1 MKTLTGKEFEVMKVL
16 WDQNES
22 VSAAKIQE
30 ALPDTSI
37 YSVQQVLRKLLKENW
52 VRIEKTEILVK
63 SLTRF
68 FAPVV
73 SESEYVRSFISPQ
86 STFELTS
93 QLIQETED
101 PQALARIEALI
112 EAKKKQWQGEDG

>member
-16 WDQNES
+16 WDQNEC

-86 STFELTS
+86 ST
-93 QLIQETED
+93 
-101 PQALARIEALI
+101 
-112 EAKKKQWQGEDG
+112 

>member
-73 SESEYVRSFISPQ
+73 SESE
-86 STFELTS
+86 
-93 QLIQETED
+93 
-101 PQALARIEALI
+101 
-112 EAKKKQWQGEDG
+112 